1 MDDGERLVAAWPMV
15 GLRVRT
21 PRLELRWP
29 TDDDLVELAARTD
42 DVHDPGFQ
50 PFLTGWALLASPE
63 RERGLLQYHWRTRAG
78 LVAEDW
84 SLPLAVVVDDAVVGS
99 QDIAARNFVIRRTV
113 DTGSWL
119 HRPLHGRGLGT
130 EMRAAVLHLAFAGL
144 GAERAETGAFAGNT
158 SSLRVTEKL
167 GYRPNGDLVHVI
179 DGERRLE
186 HRFVLDRTT
195 WEPARRD
202 DIDLVGVDA
211 CRPLLGA

>member
-1 MDDGERLVAAWPMV
+1 MDDGDLLLAAWPIA

-42 DVHDPGFQ
+42 DVHDPDFQ
-50 PFLTGWALLASPE
+50 PFLTGWALLSSPE
-63 RERGLLQYHWRTRAG
+63 RERGLLQYHWRTRASLG
-78 LVAEDW
+78 PEDW
-84 SLPLAVVVDDAVVGS
+84 SLPLAVVVDGAVVGS
-99 QDIAARNFVIRRTV
+99 QDIAARDFAVRRTV

-119 HRPLHGRGLGT
+119 HRSLHGRGVGT

-144 GAERAETGAFAGNT
+144 GAERAETGAFVGNA

-167 GYRPNGDLVHVI
+167 GYRPNGDQVLVV
-179 DGERRLE
+179 DGERRVE
-186 HRFVLDRTT
+186 HRFVLDRAT
-195 WEPARRD
+195 WEPTRRD
-202 DIDLVGVDA
+202 DIDLVGIDA

>member
-1 MDDGERLVAAWPMV
+1 MDDGDLLLAAWPIA

-21 PRLELRWP
+21 PRLELRSA

-50 PFLTGWALLASPE
+50 PFMTGWALRPSPE
-63 RERGLLQYHWRTRAG
+63 RERGLLQYHWRARAG
-78 LVAEDW
+78 LGAEDW
-84 SLPLAVVVDDAVVGS
+84 SLPLAVVVDGAVVGT
-99 QDIAARNFVIRRTV
+99 QDIGAGDFAIRRTV
-113 DTGSWL
+113 STGSWL

-144 GAERAETGAFAGNT
+144 GAERAETGAFAGNS

-167 GYRPNGDLVHVI
+167 GYRPNGDEVHVI

-186 HRFVLDRTT
+186 HRFVLDRAT
-195 WEPARRD
+195 WERTRRD
-202 DIDLVGVDA
+202 DIDLVGVDP